1 MGITESLNI
10 EAQFKKASSLIN
22 EGKQLAAIQIYRK
35 LLNEKESERNA
46 TIKLADIYDQ
56 AGQTNSA
63 IDLFNKYLDRN
74 SDDDE
79 IIKLVS
85 YFLVR
90 NSLFEDAEK
99 FINKFQNVHDEN
111 MDFLKG
117 IVNYHTSKFQI
128 SQKLFSAFIEEYKF
142 SEFVPSALFYLSKI
156 YLKNLQYDDAL
167 AAIKKSIELS
177 SSNADS
183 HKIEAE
189 IYFKKE
195 MYYHANESIHKALKI
210 NPSVIEWRHFQI
222 KILILLD
229 EISKAK
235 GKLNDAV
242 DKSDSS
248 AEIFNMLGSW
258 HLKKKEVV
266 EANKYFEIAK
276 SINPKTS
283 K

>member
-10 EAQFKKASSLIN
+10 EAQFKKASAFIN
-22 EGKQLAAIQIYRK
+22 SGNQLAAIQIYRK
-35 LLNEKESERNA
+35 LLAEKESERNA
-46 TIKLADIYDQ
+46 TIKLADLYDQ
-56 AGQTNSA
+56 SGNTSSA
-63 IDLFNKYLDRN
+63 IDLFYKYLDQN

-90 NSLFEDAEK
+90 NSLFKDAER
-99 FINKFQNVHDEN
+99 FINKFQNVKDEN
-111 MDFLKG
+111 YDFLKG
-117 IVNYHTSKFQI
+117 VVNFHINEHKI
-128 SQKLFSAFIEEYKF
+128 SQKLFSDFLVEYSS
-142 SEFVPSALFYLSKI
+142 SELIPSVLYYLAKT
-156 YLKNLQYDDAL
+156 YMQNMQYDDAL
-167 AAIKKSIELS
+167 LSIKKSIELS
-177 SSNADS
+177 SNNAES
-183 HKIEAE
+183 YKIEAE

-229 EISKAK
+229 EIKKAK
-235 GKLNDAV
+235 GKLDNVIDE
-242 DKSDSS
+242 SDSS
-248 AEIFNMLGSW
+248 AEILHMMANW
-258 HLKKKEVV
+258 HLKNKDIT

-276 SINPKTS
+276 SINPKTA

>member
-10 EAQFKKASSLIN
+10 EMQFKKASSLVN

-46 TIKLADIYDQ
+46 TIKLADLYDQ

-90 NSLFEDAEK
+90 NSLFKEAEV
-99 FINKFQNVHDEN
+99 FINKFQNVKDEN

-117 IVNYHTSKFQI
+117 IANYHTNKFQV
-128 SQKLFSAFIEEYKF
+128 SLRLFSTFLEEYSS
-142 SEFVPSALFYLSKI
+142 SELVPSVLFYLSKI
-156 YLKNLQYDDAL
+156 YLQNSQYDDAL
-167 AAIKKSIELS
+167 ASIKKSIELS
-177 SSNADS
+177 ASNAES
-183 HKIEAE
+183 YKIEAE
-189 IYFKKE
+189 IYFKKD
-195 MYYHANESIHKALKI
+195 MYYHANESIHKALKL
-210 NPSVIEWRHFQI
+210 NPSSIEWRHFQI

-229 EISKAK
+229 EIKKAK
-235 GKLNDAV
+235 AKLNTV
-242 DKSDSS
+242 IDKSDSS
-248 AEIFNMLGSW
+248 AEILNMLGSW
-258 HLKKKEVV
+258 HLKNKEVP

-276 SINPKTS
+276 GINSKTS

>member
-10 EAQFKKASSLIN
+10 EMQFKKASSLVN

-46 TIKLADIYDQ
+46 TIKLADLYDQ

-90 NSLFEDAEK
+90 NSLFKEAEV
-99 FINKFQNVHDEN
+99 FINKFQNVKDEN

-117 IVNYHTSKFQI
+117 IANYHTNKFQV
-128 SQKLFSAFIEEYKF
+128 SLRLFSTFLEEYSS
-142 SEFVPSALFYLSKI
+142 SELVPSVLFYLSKI
-156 YLKNLQYDDAL
+156 YLQNSQYDDAL
-167 AAIKKSIELS
+167 ASIKKSIELS
-177 SSNADS
+177 ASNAES
-183 HKIEAE
+183 YKIEAE
-189 IYFKKE
+189 IYFKKD
-195 MYYHANESIHKALKI
+195 MYYHANESIHKALKL
-210 NPSVIEWRHFQI
+210 NPSSIEWVHFQI

-229 EISKAK
+229 EIKKAK
-235 GKLNDAV
+235 AKLNTV
-242 DKSDSS
+242 IDKSDSS
-248 AEIFNMLGSW
+248 AEILNMLGSW
-258 HLKKKEVV
+258 HLKNKEVP

-276 SINPKTS
+276 GINSKTS

>member
-10 EAQFKKASSLIN
+10 EMQFKKASSLIN

-35 LLNEKESERNA
+35 LLNGKESERNA
-46 TIKLADIYDQ
+46 TIKLADLYDQ

-90 NSLFEDAEK
+90 NSLFSDAEK
-99 FINKFQNVHDEN
+99 FINKFQNVQDEN

-117 IVNYHTSKFQI
+117 IVNYHTNKSQI
-128 SQKLFSAFIEEYKF
+128 SLKLFSTFLEEYKF
-142 SEFVPSALFYLSKI
+142 SELVPSVLFYLSKI
-156 YLKNLQYDDAL
+156 FLQNSQYDDAL
-167 AAIKKSIELS
+167 ASIKKSIELS
-177 SSNADS
+177 ASNAEFY
-183 HKIEAE
+183 KIEAE
-189 IYFKKE
+189 IYFKKD
-195 MYYHANESIHKALKI
+195 MYYHANESIHKALKL
-210 NPSVIEWRHFQI
+210 NPSSIEWRHFQI

-229 EISKAK
+229 EIKKAK
-235 GKLNDAV
+235 AKLNTAM

-248 AEIFNMLGSW
+248 AEILNMLGSW
-258 HLKKKEVV
+258 HLKNKDVP

-276 SINPKTS
+276 GINSKTS